1 MVCLILFS
9 VLDCLLDLD
18 DPELG
23 ADEQV
28 ELFGVPSLLE
38 GDGNLQGLQSLQSK
52 THETFAPLKFVL

>member
-1 MVCLILFS
+1 MFGLILLS

-28 ELFGVPSLLE
+28 DFFGVPSLPE
-38 GDGNLQGLQSLQSK
+38 GDGNLQGLQACKAKQK
-52 THETFAPLKFVL
+52 TFTRLKFVV